1 MRNFCYFL
9 IILTIGIIARLVLVQ
24 NLPFDSDEAI
34 IGLMS
39 KHITRGEFPQFF
51 YGNSF
56 YEGIL
61 EASLASTSFLFF
73 GVSRFNLHLIP
84 ILFSILFLIS
94 IFQLGRELF
103 NREVGLLS
111 MFIAAIPIYSVG
123 LYSAAANGGYIE
135 VLWLGN
141 LILLLTHRLAVQEE
155 TLSLLH
161 LFFLSL
167 LWGIAW
173 WTHPIS
179 VFYLGTS
186 FCFLAFIKKEWILK
200 GKIVMTVPGFL
211 MGSLPFWIWNVW
223 YHFPF
228 LTFSRSSE
236 SLNWFLRIINF
247 LLHLLHFFNDSYKK
261 PLSFNAFALTILYL
275 GGILFLIVKRKW
287 LKKKFPSRHGP
298 QLMLI
303 FFISFCFIY
312 IGSRFSEQNALRYI
326 LPLYSIFPI
335 CLALLCYALKTI
347 SKTIFIGMVLVIL
360 LLNICE
366 QRSLIAFINKNSIHY
381 QKQLQVERAL
391 FDFLTKM
398 NYRYTYAAEYWSA
411 AELTFNAKEYP
422 IFALPFKDR
431 YPLYTLLADATPNP
445 AFVLEGKYRQSFEEM
460 FKAIG
465 GTYKKELF
473 APYQKIKGYVVYYDF
488 KPPATD
494 YLEILPDY
502 WKGKS
507 NFNSG
512 FEARAFDRNISSSW
526 TSSCPQ
532 KPGMFYQIDLGKIY
546 RLNRIVF
553 LSGRGK
559 EWDFPNYYRLELS
572 KNGQDWVEV
581 ASVNNNWA
589 YLFWSGARPFWKIR
603 NGRMENYFNPQEA
616 QFIKITITGP
626 SPYAWTIGE
635 IFVYQKAAPIKSNTF
650 SVKELVSFLSKEKRE
665 YVYTDIG
672 LSAQI
677 TRATW
682 GKIKCLQDDYD
693 ITNGKDYSMWG
704 YNGHYPF
711 FNKLKRQVDF
721 SWSSA
726 FVVKREN
733 NLAFARTIQEL
744 NRSYQVKVLGDYFIY
759 YHFKTIDESSSTGLK
774 KAFAPYYWDGTH
786 LLKMNS
792 FIGAR
797 DEG

>member
-9 IILTIGIIARLVLVQ
+9 IILTVGIIARLLLVQ

-39 KHITRGEFPQFF
+39 KHITGGEFPQFF

-61 EASLASTSFLFF
+61 EASLASTSFLLF
-73 GVSRFNLHLIP
+73 GVSRFTLHLVP

-94 IFQLGRELF
+94 IFQLGREFL

-111 MFIAAIPIYSVG
+111 MVIAAIPIYHVG
-123 LYSAAANGGYIE
+123 LYSAAADGGYIE

-155 TLSLLH
+155 TLSFLH

-173 WTHPIS
+173 WTHPVS
-179 VFYLGTS
+179 VFYIVTS
-186 FCFLAFIKKEWILK
+186 FCFLAFIRKEWILK

-211 MGSLPFWIWNVW
+211 MGSLPFWIWNVR

-228 LTFSRSSE
+228 LTFSRSLE
-236 SLNWFLRIINF
+236 SPSWFLKIKSF
-247 LLHLLHFFNDSYKK
+247 LPHLLYFFNDAYKK

-275 GGILFLIVKRKW
+275 GSILFLIVKKKW
-287 LKKKFPSRHGP
+287 LKKKFPSRYGP

-303 FFISFCFIY
+303 LFISFCFID
-312 IGSRFSEQNALRYI
+312 IGSRFGEQNAYRYI

-335 CLALLCYALKTI
+335 SLALLCYALKTI
-347 SKTIFIGMVLVIL
+347 SKPIFIGMIAVIL

-366 QRSLIAFINKNSIHY
+366 QRSLITFLNKNSICY

-398 NYRYTYAAEYWSA
+398 NYHFIYATEYWSA
-411 AELTFNAKEYP
+411 AELTFNAKENP
-422 IFALPFKDR
+422 VFTLPFKDR
-431 YPLYTLLADATPNP
+431 YPLYTLLADATPTP

-465 GTYKKELF
+465 GIYKKEIVAL
-473 APYQKIKGYVVYYDF
+473 YQKTKGYVVYYDF
-488 KPPATD
+488 KPPTTD
-494 YLEILPDY
+494 YMEILPDH
-502 WKGKS
+502 WKGES

-512 FEARAFDRNISSSW
+512 FVANAFDRNISSSW

-532 KPGMFYQIDLGKIY
+532 KPGMFYQIDLGKVY
-546 RLNRIVF
+546 QLNRIVF
-553 LSGRGK
+553 LSGQGK
-559 EWDFPNYYRLELS
+559 EWDFPKDYRLELS
-572 KNGQDWVEV
+572 KNGQNWVEV

-589 YLFWSGARPFWKIR
+589 YLFWSGDRPFWKLR

-635 IFVYQKAAPIKSNTF
+635 IFVYQKSGPIKSNTF
-650 SVKELVSFLSKEKRE
+650 SAEELISFLSKEKSE
-665 YVYTDIG
+665 YVYADIG

-677 TRATW
+677 TRAT
-682 GKIKCLQDDYD
+682 GGIIKCLQDDYD
-693 ITNGKDYSMWG
+693 LSDEMDHSMRR

-711 FNKLKRQVDF
+711 FNQLKRRVNF

-744 NRSYQVKVLGDYFIY
+744 NVSYQVKVLGNYFIY
-759 YHFKTIDESSSTGLK
+759 YHFKARDESSSIDLK
-774 KAFAPYYWDGTH
+774 ETSASYHWNGTH
-786 LLKMNS
+786 LLRM
-792 FIGAR
+792 
-797 DEG
+797 D